1 VDPIAHEQRIQTF
14 CLGVL
19 TTIAVA
25 ASLFWLR
32 SMLIPFVLA
41 VFFSLGLTP
50 FIDLLTKRLRVPRF
64 LAILAALTLLFVIM
78 SLVTS
83 LITTSVSQ
91 LSENAKAYQQ
101 QVGLL
106 MTRAVDLVPLERL
119 GLEDDFVFDPRSL
132 IPPKSVGSLLMGT
145 TNAIVDLLS
154 QGMIVMIY
162 VFFLLSGGSSQRN
175 LEGTVVGE
183 LSKSIKRY
191 IVTQTILSGVTG
203 LLVGTVLMTLGI
215 DLALVFGLFAFL
227 LNFIPSI
234 GSIIATLLPLPVVLV
249 SPEISTT
256 VAVLAIGVPG
266 AIQFTVGNIIAPRV
280 LGSSLDLHP
289 VTILLALMFW
299 GSLWG
304 VVGMLLATPIT
315 AVLKMLAD
323 RFERTQAIAHIM
335 AGTFSEVPVAASVE
349 TGA

>member
-1 VDPIAHEQRIQTF
+1 MDPITREQRIQTYF
-14 CLGVL
+14 LGVL
-19 TTIAVA
+19 TAVAVA
-25 ASLFWLR
+25 ASLYWLR

-50 FIDLLTKRLRVPRF
+50 FIDLLTQRLRVPRPF
-64 LAILAALTLLFVIM
+64 AILAALALLFVAL

-91 LSENAKAYQQ
+91 LGENARAYQQ
-101 QVGLL
+101 QLGLL
-106 MTRAVDLVPLERL
+106 MTRGVDLLPLERL
-119 GLEDDFVFDPRSL
+119 GFEDDFVFDPRSL

-154 QGMIVMIY
+154 QGLIVMIY
-162 VFFLLSGGSSQRN
+162 VFFLLSGGSAARN
-175 LEGTVVGE
+175 VAGTVVGE
-183 LSKSIKRY
+183 LTTSIKRY
-191 IVTQTILSGVTG
+191 IVTQTILSSVTG

-249 SPEISTT
+249 SPEVSGTT
-256 VAVLAIGVPG
+256 AALAIGIPG
-266 AIQFTVGNIIAPRV
+266 AIQFTIGNLIAPRV

-304 VVGMLLATPIT
+304 VVGMLLATPIM

-323 RFERTQAIAHIM
+323 RFERTQALAHIM
-335 AGTFSEVPVAASVE
+335 AGTFAETPVEAVAD
-349 TGA
+349 ADA